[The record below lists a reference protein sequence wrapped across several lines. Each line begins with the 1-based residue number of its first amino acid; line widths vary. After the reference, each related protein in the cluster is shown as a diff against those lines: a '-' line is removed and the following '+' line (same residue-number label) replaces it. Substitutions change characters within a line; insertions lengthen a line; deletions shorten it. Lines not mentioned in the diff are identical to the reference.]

1 MLLLLLCTDET
12 DWSPIYLLYITSHYM
27 TLHHLQA
34 SAHLDEGVQLAH
46 GGGRGRG
53 RDPLLRQ
60 RRDER
65 GGEAQGGRQL
75 LDCLV

>member
-1 MLLLLLCTDET
+1 MQC
-12 DWSPIYLLYITSHYM
+12 SPCDGRVEELHYTAQYISPNNR
-27 TLHHLQA
+27 QA
-34 SAHLDEGVQLAH
+34 GPHLDAGVQLAH
-46 GGGRGRG
+46 GGGWHRG

-65 GGEAQGGRQL
+65 RGEAQGGRQL